1 MTAGVTTIGELELA
15 DWRREIFALY
25 ARVRGC
31 EDSAAAWEMW
41 RRTRDR
47 LFAEHPQSPL
57 DAAGR
62 AAFAGLPYHPYDP
75 DLRVTADVDEMEPVE
90 LELAT
95 STGEPYRFRRFGAA
109 RFALSGIGLE
119 LSLYWLEGY
128 GGGLFLP
135 FADRT
140 SGRSTH
146 GAGRYLLD
154 TVKGADLGTADGRL
168 VLDFNFAYNPSCV
181 YDPAW
186 TCPLAP
192 AANRLAVAVRAGERA
207 DG

>member
-25 ARVRGC
+25 ARVRASG
-31 EDSAAAWEMW
+31 DPRAAWEMW
-41 RRTRDR
+41 RQTRDR

-57 DAAGR
+57 DDAGR
-62 AAFAGLPYHPYDP
+62 AAFGGLPYHRYDP
-75 DLRVTADVDEMEPVE
+75 DFRVTADVDETEPAE

-95 STGEPYRFRRFGAA
+95 STGEPYRFRRFGVA
-109 RFALSGIGLE
+109 RFALTGIDLE
-119 LSLYWLEGY
+119 LPLYWLEGY

-140 SGRSTH
+140 SGRTTY
-146 GAGRYLLD
+146 GAGRYLRD
-154 TVKGADLGTADGRL
+154 TVKGADLGTAEGRL

-192 AANRLAVAVRAGERA
+192 AANRLDVEVLVGERA